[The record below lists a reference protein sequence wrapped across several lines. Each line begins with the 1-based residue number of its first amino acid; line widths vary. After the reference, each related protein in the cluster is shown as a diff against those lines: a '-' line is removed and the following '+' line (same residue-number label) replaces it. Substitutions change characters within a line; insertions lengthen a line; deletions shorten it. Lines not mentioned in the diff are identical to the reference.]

1 MKVTISIDIGTDGL
15 ESRTDSYLTSLWHVA
30 QANPADPF
38 KDRDA
43 GQVAEIIGREI
54 IRRFVKRTGPELWHH
69 QGGHFD
75 WGKWSDSQKQENPT
89 RT

>member
-1 MKVTISIDIGTDGL
+1 MKVTITINIDTASIESYTD
-15 ESRTDSYLTSLWHVA
+15 TYVAQLWHVA

-43 GQVAEIIGREI
+43 GLLAETIGREI

-69 QGGHFD
+69 QGHHYD
-75 WGKWSDSQKQENPT
+75 WGQIHLKNPGEAA
-89 RT
+89 